1 MSFAGYFWHPK
12 GVMDAEEIHA
22 MIVEGFMKEC
32 EYIIY
37 DTQIRGF
44 DFIFRFF
51 FIDFP
56 KIFIS

>member
-1 MSFAGYFWHPK
+1 MSFAGFFWHPK
-12 GVMDAEEIHA
+12 RVMDAEEIHA
-22 MIVEGFMKEC
+22 LIEEGFMKEC

-51 FIDFP
+51 L
-56 KIFIS
+56 